1 MGVSSGCLCRC
12 LRRECS
18 RQRPAAGTP
27 LCPASV
33 LQQLL
38 APAPVGP
45 PPCAADGGKPVGW
58 LNELE
63 YIDGRIWANIW
74 QTDCIAHIDPASGA
88 VTGWLRL
95 DGLRERTLQVAA
107 ADLAA
112 AGGGAAAGQRE
123 PPEVLNGVTYDAEQ
137 QRLFVTGKLWPR
149 VYQIEAVEVPAQ
161 QAEQALA
168 RARRECVIHSR

>member
-1 MGVSSGCLCRC
+1 M
-12 LRRECS
+12 
-18 RQRPAAGTP
+18 
-27 LCPASV
+27 
-33 LQQLL
+33 
-38 APAPVGP
+38 
-45 PPCAADGGKPVGW
+45 GW

-74 QTDCIAHIDPASGA
+74 QTDCIAQIDPASGA

-95 DGLRERTLQVAA
+95 GGLRERTLQAAA

-112 AGGGAAAGQRE
+112 GGGGGAAGGQRE

-137 QRLFVTGKLWPR
+137 RRLFVTGKLWPR

-161 QAEQALA
+161 EAKQALA
-168 RARRECVIHSR
+168 RARRECIIHSR